1 MRKPRHPARAI
12 LCALAAA
19 LTLRAADAAQFG
31 ALVGLVRDATGA
43 PVAEATVTAVRTDGS
58 ATRATLTGSDGLY
71 SFADLPPG
79 AWSVSVE
86 LVDHRSVSRAAL
98 AVLAGQATRADL
110 AVAAPAGAQ
119 LAAAPAPAA
128 APVRAAPQLPEA
140 LQAPEPG
147 PAVDTQTPFAVGD
160 LGWMNGT
167 GRGTTPVF
175 DTKFFTPEVRFD
187 VNYLQDFNHPVDD
200 TIVGSSEVFRSGE
213 FQVDAAGPRRRLP
226 LPQRAGALHD
236 AVRHVLP

>member
-58 ATRATLTGSDGLY
+58 ATRATLTGSDGVY
-71 SFADLPPG
+71 SFADLTPG

-86 LVDHRSVSRAAL
+86 LEDHRTSSRAAL

-110 AVAAPAGAQ
+110 GVAAAPGAR
-119 LAAAPAPAA
+119 LAAAAPAAA
-128 APVRAAPQLPEA
+128 AAQLPEA

-147 PAVDTQTPFAVGD
+147 PAVDTQT
-160 LGWMNGT
+160 
-167 GRGTTPVF
+167 
-175 DTKFFTPEVRFD
+175 
-187 VNYLQDFNHPVDD
+187 
-200 TIVGSSEVFRSGE
+200 
-213 FQVDAAGPRRRLP
+213 
-226 LPQRAGALHD
+226 
-236 AVRHVLP
+236 

>member
-43 PVAEATVTAVRTDGS
+43 PVAEATVTAVRADGS
-58 ATRATLTGSDGLY
+58 ATRATLTGSDGVY

-147 PAVDTQTPFAVGD
+147 A
-160 LGWMNGT
+160 
-167 GRGTTPVF
+167 GR
-175 DTKFFTPEVRFD
+175 R
-187 VNYLQDFNHPVDD
+187 H
-200 TIVGSSEVFRSGE
+200 
-213 FQVDAAGPRRRLP
+213 A
-226 LPQRAGALHD
+226 D
-236 AVRHVLP
+236 AVRGRRPRLDERHRPRQRRRSSTPSSSRPRCAST